1 MNGYRA
7 IVNAINNGNDDDA
20 MEMFEGIRK
29 QKADNVGKFY
39 DGWSQEDTQID
50 STIDQA
56 LSQYFRTEYEGTDE
70 EIQAKR
76 NAAKQLLL
84 DSIMVIG
91 SGYTVKDVQ
100 EARQYAAA
108 RARHSQD
115 NENATANNNQSVN
128 QANQNVRNILYPGAN
143 VYSR

>member
-1 MNGYRA
+1 MRRCLRD
-7 IVNAINNGNDDDA
+7 GNDDDA

-39 DGWSQEDTQID
+39 DGWSEEDTRID
-50 STIDQA
+50 SAIDQA
-56 LSQYFRTEYEGTDE
+56 LAQYFRTEYEGTDE

-100 EARQYAAA
+100 DA
-108 RARHSQD
+108 RAFAQHQSRDRQP
-115 NENATANNNQSVN
+115 ENRTANDSV
-128 QANQNVRNILYPGAN
+128 ANQNVRNILYPNGGRSGN
-143 VYSR
+143 F